1 MEKIDKRKDRG
12 PSKKTTNR
20 WLRNL
25 RNIKNEIDLKN
36 HTSLQILTSVHEIN
50 NYWVTFLYKKNIVYK
65 GKEGF
70 LKWNEKIPVTVL
82 LINSFRLFF
91 EECKLNR
98 KSKHLIKLNNNLKQK
113 EMQSPI
119 LSLNQKEN
127 SSNMERKDRRESK
140 VVTAKWLRN
149 LNNIKSEIFLTK
161 CTTLQKIMAK
171 YSMDSCW
178 IGFLYSNNIVYKGE
192 DGFLKWNEKIP
203 VTVLLINKFR
213 DYRNQKV
220 NQYPS
225 TIKKQKEMQSPT
237 PPPPIKKRG
246 SYKKTI
252 EPKVT
257 IEKPKTQIVFSAP
270 IKKVGLIRSF
280 WRWLY

>member
-20 WLRNL
+20 WLKNL

-65 GKEGF
+65 GEDGF

-98 KSKHLIKLNNNLKQK
+98 KSKHLIKLNNNL
-113 EMQSPI
+113 
-119 LSLNQKEN
+119 N
-127 SSNMERKDRRESK
+127 
-140 VVTAKWLRN
+140 
-149 LNNIKSEIFLTK
+149 
-161 CTTLQKIMAK
+161 
-171 YSMDSCW
+171 
-178 IGFLYSNNIVYKGE
+178 
-192 DGFLKWNEKIP
+192 
-203 VTVLLINKFR
+203 
-213 DYRNQKV
+213 
-220 NQYPS
+220 
-225 TIKKQKEMQSPT
+225 QKEMQSPT
-237 PPPPIKKRG
+237 PPPVKKRG
-246 SYKKTI
+246 SYKKTTKPKVAI
-252 EPKVT
+252 EKPKVT
-257 IEKPKTQIVFSAP
+257 IEKPKTQIVLSDS